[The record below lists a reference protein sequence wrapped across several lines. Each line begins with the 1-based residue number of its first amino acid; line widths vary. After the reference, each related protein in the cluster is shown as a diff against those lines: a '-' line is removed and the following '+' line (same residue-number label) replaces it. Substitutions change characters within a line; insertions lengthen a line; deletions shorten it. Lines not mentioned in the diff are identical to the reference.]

1 MKDLKTKF
9 VPISSLNRGRA
20 IQVINDMNESNSAV
34 YIMKNNSP
42 EAVMIPV
49 DAYNDFQEYQF
60 YQKVAERAFEYNKDP
75 KQKTYSQQEIDKKY
89 GITQKDIED
98 WEDIELEDMEG
109 NVF

>member
-1 MKDLKTKF
+1 MVITMKDLKTKF

-60 YQKVAERAFEYNKDP
+60 YQRVAERAFEYKKDRM
-75 KQKTYSQQEIDKKY
+75 QENYTLEEIMNEA
-89 GITQKDIED
+89 GISEED
-98 WEDIELEDMEG
+98 LEKVEDIEFDYE
-109 NVF
+109 